1 MFKGFKTIDLL
12 ERDPR
17 TLCFILADELT
28 KTNQALQAVSEE
40 VKQLREIVINKECL
54 P

>member
-1 MFKGFKTIDLL
+1 MFKGFKAIDLL

-40 VKQLREIVINKECL
+40 VKQLRETVKKIEYK
-54 P
+54 